1 MRCQKSAEAIVGAST
16 DRRAEQVVPKLG
28 QLILRLIDEAEA
40 LVREA
45 ENVEPRQYLGDV
57 YVGAEIGTA
66 TVGQTK
72 SESHKLIE
80 QVVARNNMQRAYQQ
94 VMRNHGA
101 PGVDGMR
108 TEDLKSWLVEHWQS
122 VKRALLEG
130 KYLPR
135 AVRRVDIPKPNGG
148 VRTLGVPTVVD
159 RLIQQ
164 ALHQVMQPVFEPVF
178 SEHSYGFRPGKS
190 AQQAVLRAAEHI
202 RAGKRWVVDMDLEK
216 FFDRVDHDV
225 LMSRVARQVDDEGVL
240 LLIRRYLQAGMMFN
254 GVETARTEGTPQDG
268 PLSPLLSNI
277 LLTDLDCELEK
288 RKLAFC
294 RYADDCNIYVKSE
307 RAGQRIMVK
316 MKAFLTKRLKL
327 TVNEAKSAVAR
338 PWARKFLGYSTTAH
352 TQTRI
357 RIAPESLKRLR
368 ERVKELCRQG
378 RGQSIQRVIQNLNPV
393 LRGWMNYFQYSQS
406 RRPIEELDA
415 WVRRRLRDII
425 WRQWK
430 RPGTR
435 ESRLRS
441 LGLDAQRA
449 WKSSVNGRGPWWN
462 AGAKHMVSALPPK
475 YFTRM
480 GLVSLVTTHQ
490 NLQSAI

>member
-148 VRTLGVPTVVD
+148 VRTLGVPTVV
-159 RLIQQ
+159 
-164 ALHQVMQPVFEPVF
+164 EPTDPAGT
-178 SEHSYGFRPGKS
+178 SSGD
-190 AQQAVLRAAEHI
+190 AAGI
-202 RAGKRWVVDMDLEK
+202 
-216 FFDRVDHDV
+216 
-225 LMSRVARQVDDEGVL
+225 
-240 LLIRRYLQAGMMFN
+240 
-254 GVETARTEGTPQDG
+254 
-268 PLSPLLSNI
+268 
-277 LLTDLDCELEK
+277 
-288 RKLAFC
+288 
-294 RYADDCNIYVKSE
+294 
-307 RAGQRIMVK
+307 
-316 MKAFLTKRLKL
+316 
-327 TVNEAKSAVAR
+327 
-338 PWARKFLGYSTTAH
+338 
-352 TQTRI
+352 
-357 RIAPESLKRLR
+357 
-368 ERVKELCRQG
+368 
-378 RGQSIQRVIQNLNPV
+378 
-393 LRGWMNYFQYSQS
+393 
-406 RRPIEELDA
+406 
-415 WVRRRLRDII
+415 
-425 WRQWK
+425 
-430 RPGTR
+430 
-435 ESRLRS
+435 
-441 LGLDAQRA
+441 
-449 WKSSVNGRGPWWN
+449 
-462 AGAKHMVSALPPK
+462 
-475 YFTRM
+475 
-480 GLVSLVTTHQ
+480 
-490 NLQSAI
+490 